1 MPSDSSVTFH
11 IRGMLSASA
20 AGSFSNRAE
29 VQSET
34 PDPDL
39 SNNTDTIEVPIDR
52 SADLSVI
59 KGQSRLQYTKDRESN
74 LP

>member
-1 MPSDSSVTFH
+1 M
-11 IRGMLSASA
+11 
-20 AGSFSNRAE
+20 
-29 VQSET
+29 QSET